1 MKYKESFIKY
11 LQFEKRYSLNT
22 IHAYNS
28 DLTQFFQ
35 FTADHYGHQD
45 IHNIDHKGV
54 RNWIIF
60 LMDSNI
66 SARSVNRKITTLK
79 TFFKYLM
86 REGIVQSSPMDKI
99 LSPRQSKKLPEF
111 VELEKM
117 NELLDHHEFGDDFSG
132 MRNRLIIELL
142 YATGMRRAELIQLTD
157 SDFDLRNLNVKVLG
171 KRNKERVIPF
181 TRELKQNIELYIKA
195 RNDFFGTT
203 DPDYFFLTDRGG
215 KLYEKL
221 VYRVVKSH
229 LELVTTIEKKSPHIL
244 RHTFATHMLNRGADL
259 NAIKELLG
267 HANLSA
273 TQIYTH
279 NTFEKL
285 KQIYKQAHP
294 RA

>member
-22 IHAYNS
+22 IRSYDS

-35 FTADHYGHQD
+35 YTADHYGHQD
-45 IHNIDHKGV
+45 IHKIDHKGI
-54 RNWIIF
+54 RNWVIS
-60 LMDSNI
+60 LMDSNM

-79 TFFKYLM
+79 SFFKYLM
-86 REGIVQSSPMDKI
+86 REGIVQLTPMDKI

-117 NELLDHHEFGDDFSG
+117 NELLDNHEFGDDFSG
-132 MRNRLIIELL
+132 VRNRLIIELL
-142 YATGMRRAELIQLTD
+142 YATGMRRAELIQLAD
-157 SDFDLRNLNVKVLG
+157 RDFDLQHLTVKVLG
-171 KRNKERVIPF
+171 KRNKERLVPF
-181 TRELKQNIELYIKA
+181 TSGLKQNIEKYIEV
-195 RNDFFGTT
+195 RNEFLGTT
-203 DPDYFFLTDRGG
+203 DPDYFFLTDRGS

-229 LELVTTIEKKSPHIL
+229 LELITTIEKKSPHIL